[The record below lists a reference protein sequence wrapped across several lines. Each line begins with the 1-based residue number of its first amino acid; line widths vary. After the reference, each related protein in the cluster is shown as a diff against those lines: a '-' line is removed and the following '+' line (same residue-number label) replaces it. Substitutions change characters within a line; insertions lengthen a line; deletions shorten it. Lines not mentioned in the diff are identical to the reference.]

1 MQRSQRFRRVT
12 KLPPFA
18 TVVIPPASITPAN
31 DDLFALADGF
41 SADVRFLLERLGGL
55 RIHSS
60 DYVTT
65 FDGEPTA
72 TVPPSYSPD
81 DVNVDG
87 LLREFDANW
96 VVLLQLDCSN
106 GPQDPMLVIDLRG
119 EGGERAW
126 TGAFSLVDGAVWQ
139 SRLTFASELVAAAT
153 GEPVDVRP
161 LLRQGPES
169 VQTYR
174 LQCESLS
181 DRLSPGERIE
191 RCRRVTESEPGNDE
205 AWLLLPDLLTSAGE
219 TEEAEEAVLDLPQRI
234 PGSGRALLMRG
245 VLRLRANDQQAAR
258 EDLLAS
264 LRKDT
269 DGLALYEIGRYLI
282 AVGEEAEGTEALQC
296 AVGYRCTD
304 PYLYE
309 QLGVIRANEG
319 QEVAAVVYW
328 ERALAIDAS
337 LSGILANLALGHHR
351 LGNEDRAEKLF
362 GLAEEEAPDHFA
374 THYNLGLYYQDLK
387 NWDLARRHL
396 EQAISLRPNL
406 AVLHLNLGVVHT
418 RIGQPHEAR
427 AAFQESVKLDPEGPV
442 GRQASNELC
451 RIVVAPVDPMLDAR
465 EYFQKGAERIKAN
478 RSENAIP
485 YLKEAVKIAPRYW
498 QAWFYLGTCYRL
510 ADKWEA
516 AVEAFRRVVS
526 IKESQADAHNE
537 LSVALGQIGRRKEA
551 LIHARQAH
559 SLRPEDPG
567 IISNL
572 GLALMELG
580 QFDEARH
587 HFQRATKLAPD
598 DDIVQRCIA
607 ELATREKKGS
617 RS

>member
-1 MQRSQRFRRVT
+1 MQRSQRFKRVT

-18 TVVIPPASITPAN
+18 SVVIPPASITPAEE
-31 DDLFALADGF
+31 DLTPLADGF
-41 SADVRFLLERLGGL
+41 SADMCFLLERLGGL
-55 RIHSS
+55 RVNVA
-60 DYVTT
+60 DYSTT
-65 FDGEPTA
+65 FDGESTASDFPT
-72 TVPPSYSPD
+72 YSPE

-87 LLREFDANW
+87 LLREFDASW
-96 VVLLQLDCSN
+96 IVMLRLEWDT
-106 GPQDPMLVIDLRG
+106 GPRDPILVIDLCG

-126 TGAFSLVDGAVWQ
+126 TGTFSLVGGAVWQ
-139 SRLTFASELVAAAT
+139 SRLTIASELVAAAT

-169 VQTYR
+169 IEAYR
-174 LQCESLS
+174 LLCEAYS
-181 DRLSPGERIE
+181 DRLPPQDRLD
-191 RCRRVTESEPGNDE
+191 RCVRVTELEPETGD
-205 AWLLLPDLLTSAGE
+205 AWMLLPDLLAACGRAD
-219 TEEAEEAVLDLPQRI
+219 EAEQLVSELPQRI
-234 PGSGRALLMRG
+234 PENGRALLKRGLFRMRAG
-245 VLRLRANDQQAAR
+245 DQQAAQ
-258 EDLLAS
+258 EDFLESA
-264 LRKDT
+264 RKDS

-282 AVGEEAEGTEALQC
+282 AVGEEDAGAETLQRAVNARC
-296 AVGYRCTD
+296 AD

-328 ERALAIDAS
+328 ERALSLDPS

-351 LGNEDRAEKLF
+351 LGNEERADELF
-362 GLAEEEAPDHFA
+362 VLAEEQAPDHFA

-387 NWDLARRHL
+387 SWELARKHL
-396 EQAISLRPNL
+396 ERSIGLRPTL
-406 AVLHLNLGVVHT
+406 AVLHLNLGVVLT
-418 RIGQPHEAR
+418 RLGQLREAR
-427 AAFQESVKLDPEGPV
+427 AAYEEAARLDLDGPV
-442 GRQASNELC
+442 GRQASDELS
-451 RIVVAPVDPMLDAR
+451 RINIAPVDPMLDAR

-478 RSENAIP
+478 RSEKAIP

-510 ADKWEA
+510 VDKWEA

-537 LSVALGQIGRRKEA
+537 LSVALGQLGRREEA

-559 SLRPEDPG
+559 DLRPEDPG

-572 GLALMELG
+572 GLALMELE

-587 HFQRATKLAPD
+587 HFQRARKIAPD
-598 DDIVQRCIA
+598 DDIVERCIE
-607 ELATREKKGS
+607 ELQTREKKA
-617 RS
+617 